1 MKMKWSRRDRRMEES
16 VPGVLIESLEARQM
30 MYTGPMLT
38 SPPSL
43 SLLENQNNS
52 VVRIN
57 TNLGNIDI
65 ELFDD
70 RSSAVVAIANFRQ
83 YITAGRVDESF
94 FDSLVPGVSLGGGS
108 YRYSTSGGLSP
119 VAAFSPIPAT
129 FTTANLAR
137 TVSLVPVTLT
147 TATSRF
153 IINLADNPSFNTNY
167 VVFGRVVQG
176 WDVVT
181 AIAALQRKDLDA
193 QFTPSTPGNTTF
205 DNVPVTSAF
214 NAGTGATDFTLVRL
228 NDLEVIKNPGQ
239 TAYFNQATFYPEGK
253 RTDNVIEFLDIGNM
267 GDDVNQIQVIVRYQS
282 GDRDGIAYNGTLP
295 AAARIRLTLSHY
307 LLPDLNTIRTGV
319 PYTIEV
325 RSTLPV
331 GASITRRDGVGSSGE
346 AAYNPTPANIPN
358 QAMTAWHFAAGDKG
372 PLNLATVRWVGF
384 TDQVQTITVEIYPQ
398 GVATP
403 LSSTYTLNPF
413 RSGGVAVDQL
423 VAGLADGTQYS
434 VRVFST
440 QPFVAAMTR
449 EKLNSNG
456 VGVDDMEAELG
467 ALAGGR
473 PRGFL
478 AGARLPSAAGTE
490 AHVDFFYSNPNVA
503 FTSISVTFYLNDGS
517 TVGSTVNLSAANR
530 RARLDLTQ
538 VAGLPRNQYFSIAYQ
553 ATGNVNVA
561 ATYTAFAGFDLLS
574 TVFVTA
580 TTGTVMIGDGFF
592 NPTLPTGTIGEA
604 ISLFNPF
611 SRSGAAE
618 FYQLLFRFS
627 DGTQIAYPSGI
638 GGTLQPH
645 QRTDVRVVDIPDVMA
660 KINSDPQF
668 RYYSIKVISAN
679 QSQSVTA
686 DAIIANYTRIWNNFG
701 QSLVSIASL
710 SPELPVV
717 FTNDTAQLD
726 GM

>member
-1 MKMKWSRRDRRMEES
+1 MKWSRRSRRLGSESAPVALMEK
-16 VPGVLIESLEARQM
+16 LEARQV
-30 MYTGPMLT
+30 MYTGPMLS
-38 SPPSL
+38 SPPAL
-43 SLLENQNNS
+43 GLLESATNS

-57 TNLGNIDI
+57 TNVGNIDI
-65 ELFDD
+65 ELYDN
-70 RSSAVVAIANFRQ
+70 RASATMAIANFRQ
-83 YITAGRVDESF
+83 YITSGRVDESF

-108 YRYSTSGGLSP
+108 FRYSTAGGLSP
-119 VAAFSPIPAT
+119 VANFTPIPAT
-129 FTTANLAR
+129 FTTANLQR
-137 TVSLVPVTLT
+137 TVALAPVTLT
-147 TATSRF
+147 TVTSKF
-153 IINLADNPSFNTNY
+153 VINLADNAQFNTNY

-176 WDVVT
+176 WDVVQ
-181 AIAALQRKDLDA
+181 AIAGFQRKDLDA
-193 QFTPSTPGNTTF
+193 QFTPSTPGGTTF

-214 NAGTGATDFTLVRL
+214 NPGTGATDFTLVRL

-239 TAYFNQATFYPEGK
+239 TAYFNQALFYPEGK
-253 RTDNVIEFLDIGNM
+253 RTDGVIEFLDLGNM
-267 GDDVNQIQVIVRYQS
+267 GDAVNQVQVIVRYQS
-282 GDRDGIAYNGTLP
+282 GDRDGIAFNGTLP
-295 AAARIRLTLSHY
+295 TAARIRLTLSHY
-307 LLPDLNTIRTGV
+307 QLPDLNTIRTGV

-331 GASITRRDGVGSSGE
+331 AASITRRDGVGSSGE
-346 AAYNPTPANIPN
+346 AAYNPTPANIPT
-358 QAMTAWHFAAGDKG
+358 QAMTAWHFAAGDKSA
-372 PLNLATVRWVGF
+372 LNLSTVRWTGF

-398 GVATP
+398 GVASP
-403 LSSTYTLNPF
+403 LTSTYTLNPF
-413 RSGGVAVDQL
+413 RSGGVAVNAL
-423 VAGLADGTQYS
+423 

-449 EKLNSNG
+449 EKLNGNG
-456 VGVDDMEAELG
+456 IGVDDMDASLG

-503 FTSISVTFYLNDGS
+503 FTSIQVTFYLNDGS
-517 TVGSTVNLSAANR
+517 TVNSIVNLSAANR
-530 RARLDLTQ
+530 RGRLDLTQ

-561 ATYTAFAGFDLLS
+561 ATYTANAGFDQMS

-580 TTGTVMIGDGFF
+580 TTGTVFIGDGFY
-592 NPTLPTGTIGEA
+592 NPAQPAGTIGEA

-611 SRSGAAE
+611 GRADGAQ
-618 FYQLLFRFS
+618 FVQLLFRFS

-638 GGTLQPH
+638 GGVLQPH
-645 QRTDVRVVDIPDVMA
+645 QRTDIRVVDIPAVMT

-668 RYYSIKVISAN
+668 RYYSIKVISA
-679 QSQSVTA
+679 SQSVNVTA
-686 DAIIANYTRIWNNFG
+686 DAIIANYTRIWNNYG
-701 QSLVSIASL
+701 QALLSIASL

-726 GM
+726 GV

>member
-1 MKMKWSRRDRRMEES
+1 MEK
-16 VPGVLIESLEARQM
+16 LEARQV
-30 MYTGPMLT
+30 MYTGPMLS
-38 SPPSL
+38 SPPAL
-43 SLLENQNNS
+43 GLLESATNS

-57 TNLGNIDI
+57 TNVGNIDI
-65 ELFDD
+65 ELYDN
-70 RSSAVVAIANFRQ
+70 RASATMAIANFRQ
-83 YITAGRVDESF
+83 YITSGRVDESF

-108 YRYSTSGGLSP
+108 FRYSTAGGLSP
-119 VAAFSPIPAT
+119 VANFTPIPAT
-129 FTTANLAR
+129 FTTANLQR
-137 TVSLVPVTLT
+137 TVALAPVTLT
-147 TATSRF
+147 TVTSKF
-153 IINLADNPSFNTNY
+153 VINLADNAQFNTNY

-176 WDVVT
+176 WDVVQ
-181 AIAALQRKDLDA
+181 AIAGFQRKDLDA
-193 QFTPSTPGNTTF
+193 QFTPSTPGGTTF

-214 NAGTGATDFTLVRL
+214 NPGTGATDFTLVRL

-239 TAYFNQATFYPEGK
+239 TAYFNQALFYPEGK
-253 RTDNVIEFLDIGNM
+253 RTDGVIEFLDLGNM
-267 GDDVNQIQVIVRYQS
+267 GDAVNQVQVIVRYQS
-282 GDRDGIAYNGTLP
+282 GDRDGIAFNGTLP
-295 AAARIRLTLSHY
+295 TAARIRLTLSHY
-307 LLPDLNTIRTGV
+307 QLPDLNTIRTGV

-331 GASITRRDGVGSSGE
+331 AASITRRDGVGSSGE
-346 AAYNPTPANIPN
+346 AAYNPTPANIPT
-358 QAMTAWHFAAGDKG
+358 QAMTAWHFAAGDKSA
-372 PLNLATVRWVGF
+372 LNLSTVRWTGF

-398 GVATP
+398 GVASP
-403 LSSTYTLNPF
+403 LTSTYTLNPF
-413 RSGGVAVDQL
+413 RSGGVAVNAL
-423 VAGLADGTQYS
+423 

-449 EKLNSNG
+449 EKLNGNG
-456 VGVDDMEAELG
+456 IGVDDMDASLG

-503 FTSISVTFYLNDGS
+503 FTSIQVTFYLNDGS
-517 TVGSTVNLSAANR
+517 TVNSIVNLSAANR
-530 RARLDLTQ
+530 RGRLDLTQ

-561 ATYTAFAGFDLLS
+561 ATYTANAGFDQMS

-580 TTGTVMIGDGFF
+580 TTGTVFIGDGFY
-592 NPTLPTGTIGEA
+592 NPAQPAGTIGEA

-611 SRSGAAE
+611 GRADGAQ
-618 FYQLLFRFS
+618 FVQLLFRFS

-638 GGTLQPH
+638 GGVLQPH
-645 QRTDVRVVDIPDVMA
+645 QRTDIRVVDIPAVMT

-668 RYYSIKVISAN
+668 RYYSIKVISA
-679 QSQSVTA
+679 SQSVNVTA
-686 DAIIANYTRIWNNFG
+686 DAIIANYTRIWNNYG
-701 QSLVSIASL
+701 QALLSIASL

-726 GM
+726 GV